1 MRPNTRGLL
10 TALALMTAGCG
21 ASNSDQAAPGGSS
34 GTNGGGSGG
43 VAGGGTGGSAGSGG
57 SAGGGGTAG
66 SGGASAGG
74 TGGTVTPGPDGG
86 TTASCPAETAF
97 TEGVHIIMDVTW
109 PATTAAS
116 AGAGKVHIWDL
127 KEVTVTGNTI
137 GGTTRGCGTVLP
149 ETPLNGIGTFAA
161 GGSKILI
168 EVPNPVWDQPTMPRF
183 PMRGTQS
190 GAAVGATVTVDWAAV
205 VGASLADPSNA
216 AWPDSYTMV
225 TATDVDGDMNLGY
238 TAAPRNGGGFVLPPT
253 SVGIAGS
260 APAAERVFLVSR
272 HVITLMGMR
281 MSCDA
286 QAGAANVKFFDSHV
300 VGARVTGGANAS
312 PAQTD
317 FLDQN
322 RMKYQVTSATFQAK
336 KVAANATCVDVRT
349 ALPM

>member
-1 MRPNTRGLL
+1 MRRDTRALL
-10 TALALMTAGCG
+10 TAVTLMTAGCG
-21 ASNSDQAAPGGSS
+21 ASNSEQATPGATGGSS
-34 GTNGGGSGG
+34 GSAGAASGG
-43 VAGGGTGGSAGSGG
+43 TGGGGTGGTGG
-57 SAGGGGTAG
+57 SVGTAGGVGTGGSVGTGGTAG
-66 SGGASAGG
+66 
-74 TGGTVTPGPDGG
+74 PGPDGG
-86 TTASCPAETAF
+86 MPASCPAETAY

-116 AGAGKVHIWDL
+116 AGTGKIHIWDL

-168 EVPNPVWDQPTMPRF
+168 EVPDAVWDQPTMPRF
-183 PMRGTQS
+183 PMRGTRS
-190 GAAVGATVTVDWAAV
+190 GPAVGATVTVDWAAV
-205 VGASLADPSNA
+205 VGATLADPANA

-225 TATDVDGDMNLGY
+225 TATDVDGDVNLGY

-281 MSCDA
+281 TSCDA

-322 RMKYQVTSATFQAK
+322 RMKYQVTRATFQAR

-349 ALPM
+349 AFPM